1 MNAPKF
7 RIDDESGH
15 AVRDGYVLRAQD
27 ACKEIADRILE
38 GERPDDDLKSLE
50 VILTSVAEGAGI
62 QGAGSVKISPETLNI
77 SITISDDDAPAR
89 GDAPLPILVVSVRDG
104 VADIA
109 FMQGG
114 HTYRPTRIGGCK
126 VLTGDTPDMVGVM
139 MTLAVTS
146 MINRVFARGL
156 GRQAFRGGL
165 NDAA

>member
-1 MNAPKF
+1 MSTQKYG
-7 RIDDESGH
+7 IDDESGH
-15 AVRDGYVLRAQD
+15 AVRDGYVIRAQD
-27 ACKEIADRILE
+27 ACKRIADRILDGE
-38 GERPDDDLKSLE
+38 GPDDDLKSLE

-62 QGAGSVKISPETLNI
+62 QGAGSVKISPETISI
-77 SITISDDDAPAR
+77 SITIDDENAKAR
-89 GDAPLPILVVSVRDG
+89 GDTPLPILVVSVRDG

-139 MTLAVTS
+139 MALAVSS
-146 MINRVFARGL
+146 MINRAFARGL
-156 GRQAFRGGL
+156 GRQYFRGGL